1 MVIHDRPTDSRGR
14 STLLCGMNRWL
25 REIGYAM
32 LILWGVVTAVFFLF
46 NLAPGDPVR
55 NLVGENASAE
65 TVENI
70 RRKYDL
76 DLSLMHRYGLY
87 LNDLSPLSLY
97 GNTSESRPQ
106 YSAEEH
112 GGYALTWGEKV
123 LVVKWPYLKRSFL
136 SDKPVADLLME
147 AMPGTMLLALVSI
160 LFSLLMGIPMGI
172 AATLSKDSIT
182 DRILLVLSSLGM
194 AGPSFFVAML
204 VAWLGAVLWRDE
216 ILVGYHWLIL
226 LIGAITLHYFKNGFI
241 QQHARLLMGAVF
253 AIPLMQ
259 YILGITLPCM
269 HLPGTGLNMTGS
281 LYAVD
286 VWQGEYL
293 CLQNLILPVVTLMV
307 RPLAVI
313 VQLTRSSML
322 EVMKQDYIRTAK
334 AKGLTTRS
342 IILRHALPNAINPVI
357 TAVSGWL
364 ASLLAGAVF
373 VEFVFGWKGLG
384 QQMFNAIENRDLPVV
399 MGGVIV
405 IGFVFVTINFCVDRI
420 YQWIDP
426 RIQ

>member
-1 MVIHDRPTDSRGR
+1 
-14 STLLCGMNRWL
+14 MNRWW
-25 REIGYAM
+25 RELGYAA

-65 TVENI
+65 TIDNM

-76 DLSLMHRYGLY
+76 DLSLMHRYALY
-87 LNDLSPLSLY
+87 LNDLSPISLY
-97 GNTSESRPQ
+97 GNTPESRPH
-106 YSAEEH
+106 YTADEH
-112 GGYALTWGEKV
+112 GGMALNIGNKV
-123 LVVKWPYLKRSFL
+123 IAVKWPYLKRSFL
-136 SDKPVADLLME
+136 SNKPVADLLSE
-147 AMPGTMLLALVSI
+147 AMPGTLLLALVSI
-160 LFSLLMGIPMGI
+160 LLSLILGIPMGI
-172 AATLSKDSIT
+172 AAALAKDSAT

-216 ILVGYHWLIL
+216 IHLGYHWLIL
-226 LIGAITLHYFKNGFI
+226 LVALALIQHFKKGFI
-241 QQHARLLMGAVF
+241 QRNAFFCVAIVCLL
-253 AIPLMQ
+253 PLIQ
-259 YILGITLPCM
+259 IILGIHFPHLT
-269 HLPGTGLNMTGS
+269 LPGTGLNMTGS

-286 VWQGEYL
+286 VWEGEYL

-334 AKGLTTRS
+334 AKGLTPRR
-342 IILRHALPNAINPVI
+342 IVLRHALPNAINPVI

-405 IGFVFVTINFCVDRI
+405 IGFVFVVINFVVDRI
-420 YQWIDP
+420 YQWVDP
-426 RIQ
+426 RIR